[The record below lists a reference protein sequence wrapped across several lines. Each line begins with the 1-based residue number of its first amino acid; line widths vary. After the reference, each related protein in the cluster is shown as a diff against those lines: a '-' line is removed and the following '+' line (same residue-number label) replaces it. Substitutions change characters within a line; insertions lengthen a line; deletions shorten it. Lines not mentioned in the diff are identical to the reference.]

1 MRAKKCYKWNPATYS
16 LENGR
21 YAKSTIDSL
30 TTCDE
35 IIETVKSTL
44 TKAVPANLPAK
55 MKKR

>member
-16 LENGR
+16 FENGR
-21 YAKSTIDSL
+21 Y
-30 TTCDE
+30 E

>member
-1 MRAKKCYKWNPATYS
+1 MRAKKNVI
-16 LENGR
+16 NGR
-21 YAKSTIDSL
+21 YAKSIIDSL